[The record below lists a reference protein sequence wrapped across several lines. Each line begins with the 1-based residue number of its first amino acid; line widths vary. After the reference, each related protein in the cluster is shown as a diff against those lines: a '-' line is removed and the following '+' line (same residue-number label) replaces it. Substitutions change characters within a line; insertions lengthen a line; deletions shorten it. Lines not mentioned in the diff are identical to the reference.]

1 VNYRSVMVGALLS
14 ALFAGVVYKYIEDER
29 SARLPREGY
38 VPYTAPIAN
47 DKRPFYQQ
55 TRSTGHI
62 EATAKTVS
70 NGVISGASFFA
81 NDYCPDLSKTGRL
94 ARLRQSANGVAE
106 DKEYS
111 RLVTE
116 IHAAPH
122 SIDALCK
129 ALLAKYPDYLY
140 VSKVSRKWVSNNLRS
155 PHMFGLQNDWKIGR
169 YSTATED
176 HP

>member
-1 VNYRSVMVGALLS
+1 MNYRSIILGALSS
-14 ALFAGVVYKYIEDER
+14 ALFAGVVYKYIEDEK

-38 VPYTAPIAN
+38 VPYTAPVAN
-47 DKRPFYQQ
+47 DKRPYYQQ
-55 TRSTGHI
+55 TRSTHYV
-62 EATAKTVS
+62 EATAETIR

-94 ARLRQSANGVAE
+94 SRLRRSANQVSE

-122 SIDALCK
+122 SIDALCT

-140 VSKVSRKWVSNNLRS
+140 VAKVSHKWVSNNLRN

-169 YSTATED
+169 YSSPPED